1 MRAVYN
7 TPHEAFPLLCSW
19 QLCSNCQILTA
30 SKPKRTVTPLCIY
43 VCPTSAHRGF
53 RYGHRRYKI
62 NSFILKATSF
72 GRQSITSK
80 LDLTLLNSDMSKKHT
95 FACFF
100 WLTRHFEWH
109 DSRAV
114 HIVIVWNIFRFLIH
128 MHCASLLLSCCLSL
142 LPWLLRYD
150 YHPITTVIKNY
161 ASHTKV
167 KSMVRAKRA
176 SKCSMLGKNDVLA

>member
-1 MRAVYN
+1 MGAVYN

-53 RYGHRRYKI
+53 RYGHRRNKI
-62 NSFILKATSF
+62 NSFILKTPSF

-100 WLTRHFEWH
+100 LAHPTFRVTRQSCSAYSHSLKYLSFLNPYALCFITFILLFIPSSLIVQIWL
-109 DSRAV
+109 S
-114 HIVIVWNIFRFLIH
+114 
-128 MHCASLLLSCCLSL
+128 
-142 LPWLLRYD
+142 
-150 YHPITTVIKNY
+150 
-161 ASHTKV
+161 SHHHSNQELCISFQGGV
-167 KSMVRAKRA
+167 YGS
-176 SKCSMLGKNDVLA
+176 S